1 MNNAEIVSSVL
12 SEWAFKVAA
21 GVLPKIRIPAESAI
35 GKFMVGILG
44 VDPTHYNLWNELG
57 FLAQP
62 TIQVVVSPMVNRF
75 LSGMGDEQI
84 KEVVMKYAD
93 SFIDQVERKGSINLF
108 GMELQRDAFLDL
120 KRMLTEKMGE

>member
-62 TIQVVVSPMVNRF
+62 TIEVVVSPMVNRF
-75 LSGMGDEQI
+75 FSGMSEDQV
-84 KEVVMKYAD
+84 KDVVLKYAD
-93 SFIDQVERKGSINLF
+93 AMVDQVERKGSINLF

-120 KRMLTEKMGE
+120 KRMLTEKMGG